1 MTDRESWMYDYVV
14 ESGIA
19 TSRELSLAFNLVDGG
34 WEEVINRVVYIR
46 KGYRTL
52 DQYIEC
58 EMEDEEEEIPLQVG
72 VYTEQNIPVGIM
84 SEVDAEL
91 YVATHGGYYK

>member
-1 MTDRESWMYDYVV
+1 MTDRESQMYDYVV
-14 ESGIA
+14 ESGVA
-19 TSRELSLAFNLVDGG
+19 TSNELNLAFNLVGGG
-34 WEEVINRVVYIR
+34 WEEVINRVVYVR
-46 KGYRTL
+46 TGYRTL

-84 SEVDAEL
+84 SEVDADL
-91 YVATHGGYYK
+91 YVAIHGGYYK